1 MLIMCFIHTFL
12 FLNQKKSLYL
22 IQFTQVVSFF
32 KEDYL
37 FMALHIFLSITA
49 IQVNHSIQKRKILI
63 KRRKVLGLNRLK
75 KSLDLLHQRASFAE
89 ANTCVTNTEDKLFKN
104 APQSY
109 LQWSGVSRKN
119 SLRSLKHIYWS
130 EKHVQQYTNIKRDA
144 IIL

>member
-1 MLIMCFIHTFL
+1 MCFIHTFL

-75 KSLDLLHQRASFAE
+75 SLLTYCTREQVLQKQILVLQILKINYLKMLH
-89 ANTCVTNTEDKLFKN
+89 N
-104 APQSY
+104 
-109 LQWSGVSRKN
+109 
-119 SLRSLKHIYWS
+119 HICNGLEFH
-130 EKHVQQYTNIKRDA
+130 EKIP
-144 IIL
+144 